1 MGVFGKIGPKS
12 SKYASKK
19 IGLVL
24 KMGVYGIFGKIG
36 PKSSKYAPRNIVIAL
51 KMRSPP
57 LSRKIYLLTSILAFK
72 KLETTQIK
80 KNKKK
85 LANFGQ
91 FWKFFSKTRFFG
103 LWARTNFCIFFENG
117 SIFPILWVPTRLWP
131 ILINFLKICEY
142 WCGV

>member
-57 LSRKIYLLTSILAFK
+57 PFEKNLS
-72 KLETTQIK
+72 
-80 KNKKK
+80 
-85 LANFGQ
+85 
-91 FWKFFSKTRFFG
+91 
-103 LWARTNFCIFFENG
+103 
-117 SIFPILWVPTRLWP
+117 
-131 ILINFLKICEY
+131 INLNI
-142 WCGV
+142 GI